1 MFTKIIGNESVKDV
15 LRRHLAAGRVP
26 NALLFAGAD
35 GVGKKLFAL
44 ELAKAFLCRNN
55 TDNEAC
61 GQCPAC
67 VRAEQFEFPKS
78 DDRDAHKKV
87 LFSNHADVGTVIP
100 YNRNIL
106 VDAIRDLER
115 EAYFRPYEGNARF
128 FIIDDADKMN
138 DAASNALLKTL
149 EEPASTS
156 HIILI
161 SSRPDTLLP
170 TIRSRCQTV
179 RFAPVE
185 TEKIEQF
192 LISERKL
199 AAADAKLNA
208 RLAFGSVGR
217 ALSIE
222 LEKLRPQRDVLLSVL
237 QDAIQNHDRISLL
250 QTAEKLNDAKNKDN
264 FEANLEIL
272 LILIRDLWTL
282 ALGGGDENIINIDL
296 APQLKSL
303 AENAETQRLSAW
315 MDEIEL
321 FRENL
326 IVNINRKV
334 ATDALFMSMAGCQ

>member
-1 MFTKIIGNESVKDV
+1 MFAKIIGNQSVKDV

-26 NALLFAGAD
+26 NALLFAGTD
-35 GVGKKLFAL
+35 GVGKRRFAL
-44 ELAKAFLCRNN
+44 ELAKAFLCRSN

-61 GQCPAC
+61 GECPAC
-67 VRAEQFEFPKS
+67 IRAEQFEFPKS
-78 DDRDAHKKV
+78 DDKDAHKKV
-87 LFSNHADVGTVIP
+87 IFSNHADVGTVIP

-115 EAYFRPYEGNARF
+115 EAYFRPYEAEARF
-128 FIIDDADKMN
+128 FLIDDADKMN

-170 TIRSRCQTV
+170 TIRSRCQTI

-192 LISERKL
+192 LIGERKL
-199 AAADAKLNA
+199 PPADAKLNA

-217 ALSIE
+217 ALSID
-222 LEKLRPQRDVLLSVL
+222 LEKLRPQREVLLGVL
-237 QDAIQNHDRISLL
+237 HDAIENHDRISLL

-264 FEANLEIL
+264 FEANLDIL
-272 LILIRDLWTL
+272 LTLIRDVWTL
-282 ALGGGDENIINIDL
+282 ALGGGDENVVNIDL
-296 APQLKSL
+296 GPQLRSL
-303 AENAETQRLSAW
+303 SDTAETRRLSSW

-321 FRENL
+321 LRENL
-326 IVNINRKV
+326 IVNVNRKV
-334 ATDALFMSMAGCQ
+334 ATDALFVGMTA